1 MKQKFGLSLWGL
13 LLTGTVVALIAVFF
27 TVRTHQARTVEF
39 TTVPI
44 DRGII
49 RSTVTATGTLEA
61 VRTVQ
66 VGSQVSG
73 SIATLHAD
81 FNSVVR
87 KGQVIAQIDPAM
99 YQAQVEQA
107 RANLDAARAQLA
119 EAKARLTNAN
129 NNIATQRAG
138 LTGADAN
145 LAALK
150 AQRDD
155 AKRQFERQASL
166 AEEGIITPRDLDT
179 ARTTLEAAEAR
190 YNQAVAQVEQAKL
203 GQEAAASGG
212 LEQARA
218 QLQQA
223 EAQVKQTDA
232 ALRVAV
238 VNLERTTII
247 SPIDGVVIS
256 RAVDAGQ
263 TVAAQFQ
270 TPTLFT
276 IARDLTKMQVIA
288 NIDQADIGSI
298 SSNNQVAF
306 TVDAFQNQ
314 TFDGTIRQIRLN
326 PQIAQNVVTYNVV
339 IEVENG
345 DLKLKPGLTANLIL
359 TTSERENVLRVPN
372 TALRFTP
379 PGAVMTTTPTKGR
392 TVWVL
397 NAERQAQA
405 RTITTGITDGFF
417 TEIVGGELRPGDLVI
432 TGLKQAEAK

>member
-1 MKQKFGLSLWGL
+1 MTKRKGIVRFIAGSAIILG
-13 LLTGTVVALIAVFF
+13 VVATGLAIWRTRGRAAVDYA
-27 TVRTHQARTVEF
+27 TVSVE
-39 TTVPI
+39 
-44 DRGII
+44 RGTIS
-49 RSTVTATGTLEA
+49 STVTATGTLEA

-73 SIATLHAD
+73 SIAKLYAD

-87 KGQVIAQIDPAM
+87 TGQVIAQIDPAM
-99 YQAQVEQA
+99 YQAQVAQA
-107 RANLDAARAQLA
+107 RANLESARAQLA
-119 EAKARLTNAN
+119 EAKARLTNAQ

-138 LTGADAN
+138 LIGANAN

-155 AKRQFERQASL
+155 AKRQFERQESL

-179 ARTTLEAAEAR
+179 MRANFLAAEAR

-203 GQEAAASGG
+203 AQDAASSGG
-212 LEQARA
+212 IEQARA
-218 QLQQA
+218 QVQQT
-223 EAQVKQTDA
+223 EAQVKQMEA
-232 ALRVAV
+232 ALRVAE

-247 SPIDGVVIS
+247 SPIDGIVIS

-298 SSNNQVAF
+298 SGTNQVVF

-339 IEVENG
+339 IEVENR

-359 TTSERENVLRVPN
+359 TTAEHTNILRVPN
-372 TALRFTP
+372 LALRFTP
-379 PGAVMTTTPTKGR
+379 PDTTAPKTNGRVIWVQGADRKP
-392 TVWVL
+392 
-397 NAERQAQA
+397 QS

-417 TEIVGGELRPGDLVI
+417 TEVVSGDLKAGEAII
-432 TGLKQAEAK
+432 TGLKQAGAK

>member
-1 MKQKFGLSLWGL
+1 MMKRKGIVRLIVGSAIILG
-13 LLTGTVVALIAVFF
+13 VVATGLAIWRTRGRAAVDYA
-27 TVRTHQARTVEF
+27 TVSIE
-39 TTVPI
+39 
-44 DRGII
+44 RGTIS
-49 RSTVTATGTLEA
+49 STVTATGTLEA

-73 SIATLHAD
+73 SIAKLYAD

-87 KGQVIAQIDPAM
+87 TGQVIAQIDPAM
-99 YQAQVEQA
+99 YQAQVAQA
-107 RANLDAARAQLA
+107 RANLESARAQLA
-119 EAKARLTNAN
+119 EAKARLTNAQ

-138 LTGADAN
+138 LSGANAN

-155 AKRQFERQASL
+155 AKRQFERQESL

-179 ARTTLEAAEAR
+179 MRANFLAAEAR

-203 GQEAAASGG
+203 AQDAASSGG
-212 LEQARA
+212 IEQARA
-218 QLQQA
+218 QVQQT
-223 EAQVKQTDA
+223 EAQVKQMEA
-232 ALRVAV
+232 ALRVAE

-247 SPIDGVVIS
+247 SPIDGIVIS

-298 SSNNQVAF
+298 SSSNQVTF
-306 TVDAFQNQ
+306 TVDAFLGQ

-359 TTSERENVLRVPN
+359 TTAERTDILRVPN
-372 TALRFTP
+372 LALRFTP
-379 PGAVMTTTPTKGR
+379 PDTTAPKTNGR
-392 TVWVL
+392 VVWVQG
-397 NAERQAQA
+397 ADRKPQP

-417 TEIVGGELRPGDLVI
+417 TEIVSGDLKAGEAII
-432 TGLKQAEAK
+432 TGLKQATAK